1 MAAELLTDLSR
12 ATDANGNPLPGAK
25 WYFYA
30 TGTTTPMT
38 TYANAALSV
47 EHSNPVVA
55 DGGGKFPAIYF
66 DGAIQYRAVLK
77 DANDVTIPNSD
88 IDPVNLG
95 SGVALSDVFDDG
107 LWNPAAPLIDDGA
120 WG

>member
-1 MAAELLTDLSR
+1 MGAELLTDLSR

-38 TYANAALSV
+38 VYTNAALSI
-47 EHSNPVVA
+47 EHANPVVA

-66 DGAIQYRAVLK
+66 DSAAQYRAVLK
-77 DANDVTIPNSD
+77 DANDNPIPNSD

-95 SGVALSDVFDDG
+95 GGAAGSEVIDDG
-107 LWNPAAPLIDDGA
+107 LWNPASPLIDDGD